1 MKRNPLAFLFADP
14 SQHGHVEHKMG
25 KPAKSATEAD
35 RQGWANSD
43 ATHGFS
49 RGVGS
54 GGGRRSI
61 FGRRR

>member
-1 MKRNPLAFLFADP
+1 MRNPLAFVFADP
-14 SQHGHVEHKMG
+14 ADHGKSDYKMG
-25 KPAKSATEAD
+25 RASKSATEAD

-43 ATHGFS
+43 ATQGFS
-49 RGVGS
+49 RAVGS

>member
-1 MKRNPLAFLFADP
+1 MKRSPLSFLWSDVR
-14 SQHGHVEHKMG
+14 QHGGGGDTMG

-54 GGGRRSI
+54 GGGRRGL